1 MTIARVL
8 LVASLTA
15 IGCQD
20 KLADK
25 AEDAADRVAKRAAH
39 LRHERRELAA
49 EVAKRANDRAA
60 GKDPLARVDDIA
72 DEVKDVAREAGR
84 YAEAEQD
91 FIHLRALRIASLRA
105 EHSVAASQPLL
116 IQAIAG
122 VKALRPERQQRL
134 DDNMKI
140 FRQRLAETRKMIEQ
154 LQFAS
159 AADWEHRDDEV
170 GRAMAGLYLARDAS
184 WQALDEHP
192 RDDGFPA
199 T

>member
-1 MTIARVL
+1 MLLRIA

-15 IGCQD
+15 AGCQD

-25 AEDAADRVAKRAAH
+25 AEDAAERVTKRASH
-39 LRHERRELAA
+39 LRHERRELAV
-49 EVAKRANDRAA
+49 EVAKRADDRAK
-60 GKDPLARVDDIA
+60 GRDPVEHVGDIV
-72 DEVKDVAREAGR
+72 EQVEDVAREAGR
-84 YAEAEQD
+84 YAQAEQD

-122 VKALRPERQQRL
+122 VKTLHPELRTRL
-134 DDNMKI
+134 DENMQI
-140 FRQRLAETRKMIEQ
+140 FRQRLAQTRELIEQ

-159 AADWEHRDDEV
+159 AADWERRDDEV
-170 GRAMAGLYLARDAS
+170 GHAMAGLYLARDAS

>member
-1 MTIARVL
+1 MRLSFL

-15 IGCQD
+15 TGCQD

-25 AEDAADRVAKRAAH
+25 AEDAAERVTKRASH
-39 LRHERRELAA
+39 LRHERRELAVA
-49 EVAKRANDRAA
+49 VAKRADDRAA
-60 GKDPLARVDDIA
+60 GHDPTAHVDEIA
-72 DEVKDVAREAGR
+72 GHVKHVAREAGR

-116 IQAIAG
+116 IVAIAG
-122 VKALRPERQQRL
+122 VKDLRPELRTRL
-134 DDNMKI
+134 DENLAI
-140 FRQRLAETRKMIEQ
+140 FRQRLARTRERIEQ
-154 LQFAS
+154 LRFAN
-159 AADWEHRDDEV
+159 AADWERRDDEV
-170 GRAMAGLYLARDAS
+170 GHEMAGLYLARDAS

>member
-1 MTIARVL
+1 MTALRYL

-15 IGCQD
+15 TGCQD

-25 AEDAADRVAKRAAH
+25 VEDAAERVTKRASH

-49 EVAKRANDRAA
+49 EVAKRADDRAA
-60 GKDPLARVDDIA
+60 GKDPIAHVDEIA
-72 DEVKDVAREAGR
+72 DHVKDVAREAGR
-84 YAEAEQD
+84 YAQAEQD
-91 FIHLRALRIASLRA
+91 FIHLRALRISSLRA
-105 EHSVAASQPLL
+105 EHSVVASQPLL

-122 VKALRPERQQRL
+122 VKTLTPELRTRL
-134 DDNMKI
+134 DENMAI
-140 FRQRLAETRKMIEQ
+140 FRQRLARTRDMIEQ
-154 LQFAS
+154 LQYAS
-159 AADWEHRDDEV
+159 AADWERRDDEI
-170 GRAMAGLYLARDAS
+170 GRAMAGLRLARDAS